1 MDLDGTLI
9 ESGQFWVHL
18 DFIRRI
24 LPLMQKHQGWRAAWR
39 GMRAGLNEIKTPSSD
54 HTNHTRIVNTLG
66 KHLKLDFKTAE
77 RSLIDSVMTVFPKLK
92 KHFGSIDG
100 AKEFVA
106 WARDHYTLTLA
117 TNPVWL
123 LELVH
128 LRMRWGGIDP
138 ADFASVTTSDRMHAC
153 KPTREYFKEL
163 LAQEN
168 FEPKDCLFV
177 GNERKMD
184 LPATQV
190 GIAVFLVRPE
200 ARKLTC
206 IVPPGDHNPGAWRG
220 NYGHLRHFLL
230 SQRDS

>member
-39 GMRAGLNEIKTPSSD
+39 GMREGLDEIKKPSND
-54 HTNHTRIVNTLG
+54 HTNHIRIVNTLG

-77 RSLIDSVMTVFPKLK
+77 RHLIDSVMTVFPKLK
-92 KHFGSIDG
+92 NHFGAIDG
-100 AKEFVA
+100 AKEFVT

-138 ADFASVTTSDRMHAC
+138 TDFASVTTSDRMHAC
-153 KPTREYFKEL
+153 KPTREYFEEL
-163 LAQEN
+163 LAQES
-168 FEPKDCLFV
+168 FEAKDCLFV

-184 LPATQV
+184 LPATHV
-190 GIAVFLVRPE
+190 GIPVFLVRPD

-206 IVPPGDHNPGAWRG
+206 IVPPSEQSPGAWRG
-220 NYGHLRHFLL
+220 NYRHLRHFLGCL
-230 SQRDS
+230 TTF